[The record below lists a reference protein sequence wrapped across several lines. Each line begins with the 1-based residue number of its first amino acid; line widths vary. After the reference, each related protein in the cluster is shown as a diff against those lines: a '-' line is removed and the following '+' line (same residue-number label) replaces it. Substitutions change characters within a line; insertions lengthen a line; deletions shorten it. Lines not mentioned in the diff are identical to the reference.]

1 MDLLLLAKAFIL
13 GIVEGATEF
22 LPVSST
28 GHLIIVGDLL
38 NFNDDKG
45 KVFEIVIQLGA
56 ILAVLW
62 QYRAKFTHLL
72 LNLGTERASQRLLFN
87 LLIAFIPAV
96 VLGLAFHH
104 AIKQYLFSP
113 ITVAAALII
122 GGLAILFIERN
133 LPAADTHSVDDMDW
147 KHALKVGFAQCLAL
161 FPGVSRAGATIM
173 GGVLFG
179 LSRQVATE
187 FSFFLAVPIMFAATG
202 LDLIESGGLLS
213 TGDIGIFAVGFITA
227 FVSALIAVRVLIKYV
242 SHHDFRVFAW
252 YRIVL
257 GLLVLLYFWPGR

>member
-72 LNLGTERASQRLLFN
+72 LNLGTERASQRLLIN
-87 LLIAFIPAV
+87 LLSTA
-96 VLGLAFHH
+96 
-104 AIKQYLFSP
+104 
-113 ITVAAALII
+113 
-122 GGLAILFIERN
+122 
-133 LPAADTHSVDDMDW
+133 
-147 KHALKVGFAQCLAL
+147 
-161 FPGVSRAGATIM
+161 SRAGLLASANIELITRHNAC
-173 GGVLFG
+173 G
-179 LSRQVATE
+179 
-187 FSFFLAVPIMFAATG
+187 FS
-202 LDLIESGGLLS
+202 
-213 TGDIGIFAVGFITA
+213 
-227 FVSALIAVRVLIKYV
+227 
-242 SHHDFRVFAW
+242 
-252 YRIVL
+252 
-257 GLLVLLYFWPGR
+257 